1 MFEALRENFTIVVLG
16 SWNVS
21 IFSPGWIGKSIFDEK
36 TVTLE
41 VGIGAELPRRLTVD
55 DVIVIPQSSRLM
67 VTPNILDNKTLIRME
82 GAVCKI
88 LELLS
93 HTPVSAVGVNFG
105 FRVKPLT
112 DSFSNIPALLAEELA
127 SEGLSIESREI
138 KWTVGY
144 ESTRK
149 TILNLSVQIGTDEA
163 LIKFNFHSDTE
174 NTGKAI
180 ESIKDKVIGY
190 RDKAFSVLVNVFR
203 VELEG

>member
-1 MFEALRENFTIVVLG
+1 MLESLRDNFTIVVVG
-16 SWNVS
+16 NWNVS
-21 IFSPGWIGKSIFDEK
+21 IFSPGWVGKNIFDEK

-41 VGIGAELPRRLTVD
+41 VGIGAELRRRLTVN

-67 VTPNILDNKTLIRME
+67 VTPNVIDDKTLERME
-82 GAVCKI
+82 DAVCKI
-88 LELLS
+88 LGLLS

-112 DSFSNIPALLAEELA
+112 DSLSKIPAVLTEELA
-127 SEGLSIESREI
+127 SEGLAIESRET

-144 ESTRK
+144 GSTREK
-149 TILNLSVQIGTDEA
+149 ILNLSAQIGKDEA

-180 ESIKDKVIGY
+180 ESIKGEVIGY
-190 RDKAFSVLVNVFR
+190 RDKALSILGKVFG

>member
-1 MFEALRENFTIVVLG
+1 VLEALRENFTIVVVG
-16 SWNVS
+16 NWNVS
-21 IFSPGWIGKSIFDEK
+21 IFNPGWVGKNIFDSK

-41 VGIGAELPRRLTVD
+41 VGIGPELPRRLIVD

-67 VTPNILDNKTLIRME
+67 VTPNKIDNTTLKRME
-82 GAVCKI
+82 DAVCKI

-105 FRVKPLT
+105 FRIKPLAG
-112 DSFSNIPALLAEELA
+112 SFSNIPALLAEELA
-127 SEGLSIESREI
+127 SEGLSIESHEI
-138 KWTVGY
+138 KWTVGH

-174 NTGKAI
+174 NTAKAI

-190 RDKAFSVLVNVFR
+190 RDKALSVLVNVFR